1 MSESRPRVAFIGTG
15 VMGAAMAGHL
25 QAAGYPLTVFTR
37 TPTRAQALL
46 DAGAAWADSPAA
58 AVAGADFLISIVGYP
73 DDVRQVYLGREGAVA
88 AARPGAV
95 LIDMTTSAPS
105 LAREIAA
112 AAAERGSAALDA
124 PVSGGDVG
132 ARNATL
138 SIMVGGDPA
147 AFERARPLLEVMG
160 KTVVHQGPPGSGQHT
175 KLVNQITIASTMIGV
190 MEGLAYARA
199 AGLDPDTVLA
209 SIGAGAAS
217 SWSLANLLPR
227 VLRGDLA
234 PGFFIR
240 HFVKDLRIALDE
252 ADEMGLDLPGLELAH
267 QLYERVMSNGGGDY
281 GTQALWLAYEA
292 GAGR

>member
-1 MSESRPRVAFIGTG
+1 MPEARPRVAFIGTG

-37 TPTRAQALL
+37 TPARAQALL

-73 DDVRQVYLGREGAVA
+73 GDVRQVYLGDEGAVA

-95 LIDMTTSAPS
+95 LIDMTTSAPA

-112 AAAERGSAALDA
+112 AAAARGVAALDA

-138 SIMVGGDPA
+138 SIMVGGDA
-147 AFERARPLLEVMG
+147 GAFERARPLFEELG

-199 AGLDPDTVLA
+199 AGLDPETVLA
-209 SIGAGAAS
+209 SIGAGAAG

-234 PGFFIR
+234 PGFFLR

-281 GTQALWLAYEA
+281 GTQALWLAYEE
-292 GAGR
+292 RT